1 MYIFALWRLRRNQH
15 YGVLFGWGSQCAS
28 RAAGDRGALKR
39 CSAGSLRIVVLWVT
53 SGLVLYHFG
62 ARAGLLLRDGLA
74 KASPFLGSLVYWHF
88 EVMFTAL
95 PSVLFL
101 RGLFYW
107 CFGRCGSLNY
117 RPLAARLEDS
127 AAPGTSSY

>member
-1 MYIFALWRLRRNQH
+1 M
-15 YGVLFGWGSQCAS
+15 
-28 RAAGDRGALKR
+28 
-39 CSAGSLRIVVLWVT
+39 
-53 SGLVLYHFG
+53 LYHFG
-62 ARAGLLLRDGLA
+62 VRAGLLLGDGWAKARTFLGGLA
-74 KASPFLGSLVYWHF
+74 YWHF

-107 CFGRCGSLNY
+107 CFGRCGRLNY

-127 AAPGTSSY
+127 AVPGTSSY